1 MLRRLGLCLGALLLP
16 LLTACSG
23 KPVER
28 KVVYENSV
36 YHWRTWWRSRIFRC
50 AKGRK

>member
-1 MLRRLGLCLGALLLP
+1 MLGKPRLCLGALFLTLLA
-16 LLTACSG
+16 ACTG

-36 YHWRTWWRSRIFRC
+36 YHWRIEHVIVRNFPASSH
-50 AKGRK
+50 